1 MYREILN
8 QLDEWREKEQDERK
22 VLLFAGSKG
31 VGKTFTLKDFGAG
44 YFTNT
49 CSFDFK
55 AQDYVRYLF
64 EGELDKNFILKKLSV
79 SCGETLIP
87 GETLLVFEN
96 VDVLEHSRDIVDFI
110 CQQLKEFHVVFT
122 LDRLEMNFLKN
133 NPEIADKVN
142 VINIYPLSFSEFL
155 IVNKENSFC
164 ERISN
169 QAKQPL
175 DEEEKKKLESYLKVY
190 MITGGMPSVVK
201 TYVDTMSM
209 GKVEAEKAKI
219 LFAMEEEI
227 EAIEQ
232 PALRNKVKQVFDS
245 IPMQLEK
252 ENKKF
257 QYGVVKLTARARE
270 YKDAVDWLI
279 DHKFVVPIYRAKE
292 AIAPLDGQI
301 DDKSFELFVS
311 DVGLLASMYGIT
323 FADIDEE
330 EFPFHIK
337 GDALLE
343 QYIYSELLHNP
354 NTNNIYY
361 WISEATARIAFIF
374 QDGDVVIPMEI
385 NLDSNEKAQS
395 LKVFRGKYNVPMAVR
410 ISKDKMQMTQDT
422 LTLPLFSIWNL

>member
-1 MYREILN
+1 
-8 QLDEWREKEQDERK
+8 
-22 VLLFAGSKG
+22 
-31 VGKTFTLKDFGAG
+31 
-44 YFTNT
+44 
-49 CSFDFK
+49 
-55 AQDYVRYLF
+55 
-64 EGELDKNFILKKLSV
+64 
-79 SCGETLIP
+79 
-87 GETLLVFEN
+87 
-96 VDVLEHSRDIVDFI
+96 
-110 CQQLKEFHVVFT
+110 
-122 LDRLEMNFLKN
+122 
-133 NPEIADKVN
+133 
-142 VINIYPLSFSEFL
+142 
-155 IVNKENSFC
+155 
-164 ERISN
+164 
-169 QAKQPL
+169 
-175 DEEEKKKLESYLKVY
+175 

-201 TYVDTMSM
+201 TYVDTLSM

-270 YKDAVDWLI
+270 YKDAVEWLI

-323 FADIDEE
+323 FADIDDE
-330 EFPFHIK
+330 EFPFHMK